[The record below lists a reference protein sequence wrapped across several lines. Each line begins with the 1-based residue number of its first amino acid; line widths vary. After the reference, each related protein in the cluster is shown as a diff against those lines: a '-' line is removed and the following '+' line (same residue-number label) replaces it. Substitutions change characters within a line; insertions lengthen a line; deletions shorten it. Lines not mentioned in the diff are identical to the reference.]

1 MRTGGIYLIVHIATG
16 RVYVGQST
24 SFAMRWKK
32 HREDLALGTHHNY
45 RLQKLWSEEG
55 ATAFEFQPIHFLP
68 DGLSALERQRWLVRK
83 EEETWEEYKSRDLAL
98 NIVRPEIVE
107 TPAALA
113 EYKVERKTIA
123 KGITAEIRELK
134 PQIDDAK
141 KVAHAKYVAA
151 HKAVQEAEAAANLLK
166 RNSGWRSFLFGKTVD
181 ASPEELKQLAAQK
194 AAQQRAADEEKE
206 KAAAEAQ
213 ALAQKNKELYRS
225 YPGNT
230 DRRLRRA
237 TLFSGT
243 KRRTTIR

>member
-1 MRTGGIYLIVHIATG
+1 MRTGGIYLIIHIATG

-24 SFAMRWKK
+24 SFSMRWKK

-45 RLQKLWSEEG
+45 RLQELWSKDG
-55 ATAFEFQPIHFLP
+55 ATAFEFRPIHFLP
-68 DGLSALERQRWLVRK
+68 DGLSPLERQRWLVRK

-107 TPAALA
+107 TPAAIA
-113 EYKVERKTIA
+113 EYKIERKTIA
-123 KGITAEIRELK
+123 KGITAEIRALK

-141 KVAHAKYVAA
+141 KAAHAKYVAA
-151 HKAVQEAEAAANLLK
+151 NKAQQEAEAAASLLK
-166 RNSGWRSFLFGKTVD
+166 RNSGWRSFLFGKTVH
-181 ASPEELKQLAAQK
+181 ATPEELKQLAAQK
-194 AAQQRAADEEKE
+194 AAEMRAADEEKE

-225 YPGNT
+225 YPGNAE
-230 DRRLRRA
+230 RRLRRA
-237 TLFSGT
+237 NLFSGT